1 MVGLINLFIYI
12 LKFPAL
18 PSAQSDAALLDVI
31 TGHFGHMEFVTS
43 SELRFSFAREAAA
56 LAHATVRK
64 AKDKSFE
71 SPALPSL
78 IDGSLSEMEVDAF
91 REVSFSIQSR
101 AYTRLL
107 ALLLYFADIEGC
119 V

>member
-1 MVGLINLFIYI
+1 MVGLINLFINI

-18 PSAQSDAALLDVI
+18 PSAQSDVALLDVI

-56 LAHATVRK
+56 FAHATVRK
-64 AKDKSFE
+64 AKDKTYE

-78 IDGSLSEMEVDAF
+78 IEGDPSEMEVDNF
-91 REVSFSIQSR
+91 KEVSFSVHPR
-101 AYTRLL
+101 AKFCTILQRRSS
-107 ALLLYFADIEGC
+107 ADTMDHM
-119 V
+119 

>member
-18 PSAQSDAALLDVI
+18 PSAQSDVALLDVI

-56 LAHATVRK
+56 LAHTTVRK
-64 AKDKSFE
+64 AKDKAFA

-78 IDGSLSEMEVDAF
+78 INGSLPEMEVDTF
-91 REVSFSIQSR
+91 KEVLFSFQSQNHIPSF
-101 AYTRLL
+101 YHSCLL
-107 ALLLYFADIEGC
+107 R
-119 V
+119 

>member
-18 PSAQSDAALLDVI
+18 PSAQSDVALLDVI

-64 AKDKSFE
+64 AKDKTLA

-78 IDGSLSEMEVDAF
+78 IEGSLPGMDVDTFKEVL
-91 REVSFSIQSR
+91 FSVTPQANLR
-101 AYTRLL
+101 ALS
-107 ALLLYFADIEGC
+107 
-119 V
+119 